1 MKNLQISS
9 RGKITDIKIFVLC
22 LSAVFA
28 AATLLS
34 ICVGTV
40 RVTPAQI
47 ISVLFSGE
55 RSTPEARIILYSRL
69 PRTVAC
75 LLAGAGLAVSGAI
88 IQAVLAN
95 RLASPGIIGVNAGA
109 GLAVNICFAVGA
121 VSGWT
126 IAGMS
131 FLGAMVTVL
140 LLAFVAEK
148 TSAGKVTVIL
158 GGVAI
163 SSFFTAIS
171 EAVVSLSPDV
181 GLMSSDFRVGGFSAV
196 SSARLLPAG
205 ILIVI
210 ALVLSMLLGNELDVI
225 TLGDD
230 SASGV
235 GMNVRRMRSILL
247 ITAACL
253 SGASVSF
260 AGLLGFVGL
269 VVPSAVRKFTGSE
282 SKVMLPVTAVAGG
295 CFVTVCD
302 VLARIIFRPH
312 EIPAGIIMSFIGGPV
327 FLFLLFRDRKGQE
340 I

>member
-9 RGKITDIKIFVLC
+9 REKMTDIRIFVLI
-22 LSAVFA
+22 LSAVLVGSA
-28 AATLLS
+28 VLS
-34 ICVGTV
+34 ICIGTV
-40 RVTPAQI
+40 KITPQQI
-47 ISVLFSGE
+47 LRALFSGE
-55 RSTPEARIILYSRL
+55 RDTPEARIILYSRL

-75 LLAGAGLAVSGAI
+75 ILAGAGLAVSGAI

-109 GLAVNICFAVGA
+109 GLAVNICIAAGA
-121 VSGWT
+121 VSGWM

-131 FLGAMVTVL
+131 FLSAMVTVL
-140 LLAFVAEK
+140 LLAFAAEK
-148 TSAGKVTVIL
+148 TMAGKITVIL
-158 GGVAI
+158 GGVAV

-171 EAVVSLSPDV
+171 EAIVSVDPDV
-181 GLMSSDFRVGGFSAV
+181 GLMSSDFRIGGFSAV
-196 SSARLLPAG
+196 SSQRLLPAG
-205 ILIVI
+205 ILIAS
-210 ALVLSMLLGNELDVI
+210 ALLFAFLMSNELDVI

-230 SASGV
+230 TASGV

-282 SKVMLPVTAVAGG
+282 GRIMLPVTAVAGG

-302 VLARIIFRPH
+302 VLSRIIFRPH
-312 EIPAGIIMSFIGGPV
+312 EVPAGIIISFIGGPV